1 MFKIAYFIEFLVAVV
16 VRKFYTAKYKKMDFA
31 VDKKSTG
38 DIVLLVFDGIGMTI
52 PLFYIFSTWLNFA
65 DYSLP
70 DWIGWI
76 GVVLFAFAIWILY
89 RSHADLGKNWT
100 PTLAIQKEHTLV
112 TNGIYKYIRHPMYSA
127 HLLWAIAQIFI
138 LHNWI
143 AGFSFI
149 VVMLPHYLLRVNVEE
164 KMLQEKFGVEY
175 DDYMKNTGRILPRV

>member
-1 MFKIAYFIEFLVAVV
+1 
-16 VRKFYTAKYKKMDFA
+16 MDFA

-70 DWIGWI
+70 DWIGWV
-76 GVVLFAFAIWILY
+76 GVGLFAFAIWILY

-100 PTLAIQKEHTLV
+100 PTLAIQKEHALV
-112 TNGIYKYIRHPMYSA
+112 TNGIYKHIRHPMYSA

-149 VVMLPHYLLRVNVEE
+149 VVMVPHYLLRVDDEE
-164 KMLQEKFGVEY
+164 KMLQDQFGAVY
-175 DDYMKNTGRILPRV
+175 TDYMKKTGRIIPKV